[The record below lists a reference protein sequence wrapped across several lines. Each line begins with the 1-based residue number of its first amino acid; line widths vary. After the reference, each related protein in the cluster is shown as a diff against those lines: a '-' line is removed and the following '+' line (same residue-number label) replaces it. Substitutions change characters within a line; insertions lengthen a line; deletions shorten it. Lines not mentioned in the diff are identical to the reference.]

1 MSASTVCSSGPAEGA
16 CPGYVA
22 LCSKAYAD
30 HEFVFVASLPV
41 GALHFAD
48 GYAFVGGEEQYVQS
62 HLHLR
67 GIAGI
72 ESAEHGVD
80 TEGQLELSR
89 QDTWRIVAI
98 YVGVIE

>member
-1 MSASTVCSSGPAEGA
+1 MDRRLIRERISRLKRELKEVEQHRELIRTQRKRSNMKVAALVGYTSAGKSSMYSRICTSG
-16 CPGYVA
+16 
-22 LCSKAYAD
+22 
-30 HEFVFVASLPV
+30 
-41 GALHFAD
+41 
-48 GYAFVGGEEQYVQS
+48 
-62 HLHLR
+62 